1 MCIRDRLRAMG
12 RAQEIKEHF
21 QRAGRDCDV
30 AGEHEGADMRVVPV
44 AIKMLVL
51 VIAMM
56 LMVMIMMRVRLR
68 IGIGFGGEPF
78 LHVWNL
84 PVRIVETTAQ
94 YLLRG
99 RPHPRCRQGRG
110 DRGAAIGLWSLR
122 SGPEDSRREEMARRR
137 SLYRCADARAS

>member
-1 MCIRDRLRAMG
+1 MEDMLYAVHYHRRLWHLGELHDALDAQQLRAMG

-44 AIKMLVL
+44 AIEMLVL

-56 LMVMIMMRVRLR
+56 LMVMIMMRLR

-78 LHVWNL
+78 LHVRNL
-84 PVRIVETTAQ
+84 PVRIVETAAQ
-94 YLLRG
+94 
-99 RPHPRCRQGRG
+99 
-110 DRGAAIGLWSLR
+110 
-122 SGPEDSRREEMARRR
+122 
-137 SLYRCADARAS
+137 